1 MNREQLQ
8 KDFFPTE
15 LMLKLYRDIPES
27 EYETKIK
34 LVNDYI
40 EEVRHSYDED
50 VLKIKQQNQIAH
62 IYWTSE
68 LYQQAINHF
77 EIVVKSMEPED
88 YHSIYFLALNLLI
101 RGNILLSNYKEAEK
115 WAELAFENHHLA
127 DAISNLHILNDYCDV
142 ITKTETF
149 LDKKHHPLIQ
159 SIIDEYG
166 FPEILGDPVET
177 IRSMQKRYKFWARK
191 MGELELA
198 SVSTDLNYTILAYE
212 NYINS
217 CEIEWFRKYALE
229 SIENIKNK

>member
-8 KDFFPTE
+8 IDFFPTE
-15 LMLKLYRDIPES
+15 LMLKFYRDIPES

-40 EEVRHSYDED
+40 EEVRDSYDED

-68 LYQQAINHF
+68 HYPKAIYHF
-77 EIVVKSMEPED
+77 EIVVESMEPED
-88 YHSIYFLALNLLI
+88 YPSIYFLALNLLI

-142 ITKTETF
+142 ITKTEIF
-149 LDKKHHPLIQ
+149 LDKKYHPLIQ

-166 FPEILGDPVET
+166 FPEKLGDPVET
-177 IRSMQKRYKFWARK
+177 IRSMTVRHRYWNNMLSEIRLINRQDSPEYIK
-191 MGELELA
+191 ELE
-198 SVSTDLNYTILAYE
+198 NYRD
-212 NYINS
+212 S
-217 CEIEWFRKYALE
+217 CEIEWYRNYVSKTLNNLR
-229 SIENIKNK
+229 SN